1 MEPVYID
8 IHIHT
13 SSNPDSLNVNY
24 DFETLF
30 TKVRNKAPAQNILLS
45 FTDHNVINKRVYL
58 TALDACSPDIHLMLG
73 GKATLI

>member
-30 TKVRNKAPAQNILLS
+30 TKVRDKAQAQNILLS
-45 FTDHNVINKRVYL
+45 FTDNTSLI
-58 TALDACSPDIHLMLG
+58 LM
-73 GKATLI
+73 